1 MTRPVPEMSLAA
13 RCGFDDLSRQSL
25 VYLCVLGVG
34 VEALVA
40 WRFGLTP
47 ALPAYLYLGAI
58 GTVLAIVDATTRR
71 MPNAL
76 VFPSYPVGLA
86 LLGIA
91 TAAHG
96 HSWPLIRACA
106 EACSLGGLFLL
117 VALAFPGQLGAGD
130 VKLIGLL
137 GLFLGWLNPLAGF
150 VGVFVAFGLASVG
163 VGLRHLT
170 ARAAGAS
177 DPVPLGPYLLLGS
190 LVAVVLFA

>member
-1 MTRPVPEMSLAA
+1 MTRPVPGMSLAA

-25 VYLCVLGVG
+25 VYLCALGVG

-71 MPNAL
+71 LPNAL
-76 VFPSYPVGLA
+76 VVPSYPVGLV

-96 HSWPLIRACA
+96 HWWPLIRACV

-137 GLFLGWLNPLAGF
+137 GLFSSWLNPLAGF
-150 VGVFVAFGLASVG
+150 VGLFVAFGLASVS

-170 ARAAGAS
+170 PRTPSPS
-177 DPVPLGPYLLLGS
+177 DTLPLGPYLLLAS
-190 LVAVVLFA
+190 LVALVLFA